1 MVITVPN
8 DSPGSTLVFDP
19 GSGIAHND
27 PRLEHRPFPLGDGD
41 EIAIG
46 IQKSYR
52 RRVDVRVDGGAMKDA
67 AKIGLAETLRR
78 EMRDC

>member
-46 IQKSYR
+46 VQKSHR
-52 RRVDVRVDGGAMKDA
+52 
-67 AKIGLAETLRR
+67 
-78 EMRDC
+78 